1 MSSSPRSATGAEPA
15 ILALDQGTSSSRA
28 IVFGPDAILGRGQIE
43 LPQIYPADGLVEHD
57 PETIWESVVVSART
71 ALAEARHMG
80 TRVAAIGLANQRET
94 VMLWDRR
101 DGRPLGNALVW
112 QDRRTADQC
121 RHLRA
126 EGLEPL
132 IQQKTGLLL
141 DPYFSATKLAFML
154 EHWAGA
160 RAAALAGRLACGT
173 VESFIIF
180 RMTGGRVHATDA
192 ANASRTALYNLE
204 TGEWDDDLLRIFGV
218 PRSILPEIR
227 DNAGDFGVCDAEWF
241 GERLPITGAAGDQQA
256 ALIGQTCFS
265 PGTMK
270 CTYGTGAFA
279 MVNCGTERPFARNR
293 LLATLAW
300 RLNGRPTFAVEGSIF
315 SAGSAVQWL
324 RDGLGI
330 IAASAETE
338 FMAKD
343 SDPAERVYFVP
354 AFTGLGAPW
363 WDAEARGAIFGLTRA
378 TNRLVLARAALE
390 AACFQTA
397 DLLAAMVET
406 GTGAS
411 EGSGLPA
418 LRVDGAMAGNAW
430 AMQFLADILGIPVDR
445 PLVLETTALGAA
457 ILARL
462 GAGLSTEIHADHP
475 LCRPDRRFVP
485 QMAADTRARLLAGWR
500 DAVERTLSRPDRRS
514 GN

>member
-1 MSSSPRSATGAEPA
+1 M
-15 ILALDQGTSSSRA
+15 
-28 IVFGPDAILGRGQIE
+28 
-43 LPQIYPADGLVEHD
+43 VEHD
-57 PETIWESVVVSART
+57 PETIWESVVVSARV
-71 ALAEARHMG
+71 ALAEARHAG
-80 TRVAAIGLANQRET
+80 ARIAAIGLANQRET
-94 VMLWDRR
+94 VMFWDRR
-101 DGRPLGNALVW
+101 DGKPLGNALVW
-112 QDRRTADQC
+112 QDRRTAEHC
-121 RHLRA
+121 RLLRT

-132 IQQKTGLLL
+132 IQAKTGLLL
-141 DPYFSATKLAFML
+141 DPYFSATKLAWML
-154 EHWAGA
+154 EHFPGA

-173 VESFIIF
+173 VESFLIF

-192 ANASRTALYNLE
+192 ANASRTSLYNLE
-204 TGEWDDDLLRIFGV
+204 TGEWDEDLLRIFGV

-227 DNAGDFGVCDAEWF
+227 DNAGDFGISDPEWF
-241 GERLPITGAAGDQQA
+241 GEPLPITGAAGDQQA
-256 ALIGQTCFS
+256 ALIGQACFA

-279 MVNCGTERPFARNR
+279 MVNCGTGRPFARNR
-293 LLATLAW
+293 LLATLAY
-300 RLNGRPTFAVEGSIF
+300 RLNGHPTFAVEGSIF

-343 SDPAERVYFVP
+343 SDPAERVFFVP

-397 DLLAAMVET
+397 DLMSAMIET
-406 GTGAS
+406 G
-411 EGSGLPA
+411 SGPPA
-418 LRVDGAMAGNAW
+418 LRVDGAMAGNDW

-445 PLVLETTALGAA
+445 PRVLETTALGAA

-462 GAGLSTEIHADHP
+462 GAGLSPEIHADHA

-485 QMAADTRARLLAGWR
+485 QMPEEIRAKLLAGWR
-500 DAVERTLSRPDRRS
+500 DAVSRTLSHRPTGARPS
-514 GN
+514 A